1 MKLYKLSFPTTSK
14 AAPIFGEVLD
24 DVVLAASWY
33 EIDEEADHWILEAT
47 LTETND
53 SEGVRHLI
61 KDTALLHG
69 LESPQMTLA
78 ELPDTDWLEQTW
90 KNFPRRQIGKFFIYG
105 SHAKTEIPA
114 DLIGLEINAA
124 TAFGSGEHETTTAC
138 IEALTKMHHHNH
150 PFKNPLDMGCGSGIL
165 AMVIAK
171 LWDIPVLAVDNDPES
186 VRVAAANAQMNDCTN
201 LITTLC
207 NEGFA
212 GTAVKEKEPFD
223 LIAANILAAPLCD
236 MAPDMAGCV
245 AREGRIVLSGLLT
258 RQINDVRQAY
268 EAVGFKFIE
277 QHLIGDWAALV
288 LER

>member
-1 MKLYKLSFPTTSK
+1 MKLYKLFFNTTSK

-24 DVVLAASWY
+24 EVVLAVSWY
-33 EIDEEADHWILEAT
+33 EIDEDTNHWVLEAT
-47 LTETND
+47 LNEAAD
-53 SEGVRHLI
+53 SEAVRHLI
-61 KDTALLHG
+61 KVTAITHG
-69 LESPQMTLA
+69 LESPEMTLA

-90 KNFPRRQIGKFFIYG
+90 KNFPPRQIGKFFIYG

-138 IEALTKMHHHNH
+138 IEALTKMHRQNR
-150 PFKNPLDMGCGSGIL
+150 PFKTPLDMGCGSGIL

-171 LWDIPVLAVDNDPES
+171 LWDVPVLAVDNDPES
-186 VRVAAANAQMNDCTN
+186 VRVAAANADMNGCAN

-207 NEGFA
+207 NDGFA
-212 GTAVKEKEPFD
+212 GTIVKEKGPFD
-223 LIAANILAAPLCD
+223 LVAANILAAPLCD
-236 MAPDMAGCV
+236 MAPDMADCV
-245 AREGRIVLSGLLT
+245 AIAGRIVLSGLLT